1 MQRLRSGAILLALL
15 LLLLAG
21 CATRPGMVM
30 VGDVSDLPQTLLPGA
45 ELQHAR
51 SIAMGSARSKGWTI
65 KEAAPNRILLE
76 RELHRDSPQ
85 AVALGLGQSATPPR
99 IQVETDLVERSDG
112 VIVALR
118 SFVLADPGLE
128 TEQRID
134 YTRDYESELMIS
146 LSALQTAW
154 LDNRAKIVADVPVPD
169 AAVAAAQ
176 GETDAASDGMDE
188 TVLADTA
195 LEVDPAP
202 ASEQQASAGPVST
215 STDVAMRPPPAPAP
229 SAAVAAPAS
238 SAEPVP
244 SPVLPPLTST
254 ALPAPSSAGLPSS
267 TVPAVAGPIA
277 DARPS
282 TTNDMLVLDSSAR
295 KGLWAYYAEDYAR
308 LRGCAVDDLGAVLL
322 QETSSYELHE
332 VHCAGSAN
340 FLLRCQGGVC
350 EEMR

>member
-1 MQRLRSGAILLALL
+1 MQRFRFGAILLALL
-15 LLLLAG
+15 LAG
-21 CATRPGMVM
+21 CATQPGMVM
-30 VGDVSDLPQTLLPGA
+30 VGDISDLPQTLLPGA

-65 KEAAPNRILLE
+65 KESAPNRILLE
-76 RELHRDSPQ
+76 RELRRDSPQ

-154 LDNRAKIVADVPVPD
+154 LNNRAKIAADVPVPD

-176 GETDAASDGMDE
+176 GEADAASDGTGE
-188 TVLADTA
+188 AVLADTA
-195 LEVDPAP
+195 PEVEPAP
-202 ASEQQASAGPVST
+202 ASDQRASSGPVST
-215 STDVAMRPPPAPAP
+215 STDVTMRPPPAPAA

-238 SAEPVP
+238 NAEPMP

-254 ALPAPSSAGLPSS
+254 RLPAPSSAGLPSS
-267 TVPAVAGPIA
+267 TVPAVAGPIG

-332 VHCAGSAN
+332 VHCSGSAN